1 MADLIALSMYSGA
14 RLGELVNL
22 KVEDVEVGSHFRIVA
37 SKALRVGQAT
47 LGGLLLAARFPPDAM
62 TRLSMART
70 PGSSL
75 APTMNCPK
83 LGGASVSG
91 DWTCDRLPA

>member
-47 LGGLLLAARFPPDAM
+47 PRSAAFSWRLGDRP
-62 TRLSMART
+62 TR
-70 PGSSL
+70 
-75 APTMNCPK
+75 
-83 LGGASVSG
+83 
-91 DWTCDRLPA
+91 